1 MMPSDAS
8 ERIPDMS
15 LKNTLLFF
23 LLMVLLSSCLNSNQ
37 QNTNLIA
44 RVGEEELTRD
54 ILLPLIPKDI
64 SKEDREFFVK
74 QLVESW
80 IENQLLVQQAREDG
94 FQLSTREKWQV
105 NKLKKELLATQFL
118 QNRLQN
124 SFQIP
129 GDEILSFYEKNMDHY
144 RRSQN
149 EVHLQHLFF
158 EKLDK
163 AIVDEIKQSGS
174 LAQVIETN
182 NYLGQKND
190 VILEANG
197 DLGFRA
203 ISELRPEFRK
213 AIEKNKKS
221 GIFGPI
227 KTRDGYHYLQVISRK
242 EKGSVRNVEL
252 VKGEI
257 IAHLQMQKREE
268 SIKRLREELQ
278 KKYPVETFYDNVL

>member
-1 MMPSDAS
+1 
-8 ERIPDMS
+8 MS

-23 LLMVLLSSCLNSNQ
+23 LLTVLLSSCLNSNQ

-44 RVGEEELTRD
+44 RVGEEELTRE

-94 FQLSTREKWQV
+94 FQLSTKEKWQV

-129 GDEILSFYEKNMDHY
+129 DDEILSFYEKNKDHY

-174 LAQVIETN
+174 LAQVIEKN

-197 DLGFRA
+197 DLGFLA
-203 ISELRPEFRK
+203 ISELRSEFRK

-227 KTRDGYHYLQVISRK
+227 KTRDGHHYLQVISRK
-242 EKGSVRNVEL
+242 EKGSVRDVEL

-257 IAHLQMQKREE
+257 IAHLRMQKRQE